1 MRTNIEID
9 DTLMRDALAISGLPT
24 KRAVVEEALRALLRS
39 CAAADLRTLRGKV
52 EFWEDYDQKAMQGN
66 ESHELGQ

>member
-9 DTLMRDALAISGLPT
+9 DALMRDALAISGLPT

-39 CAAADLRTLRGKV
+39 CAAADLRTLRGRV
-52 EFWEDYDQKAMQGN
+52 EFWVDYDHSAMLGD
-66 ESHELGQ
+66 ESHEHGQ

>member
-9 DTLMRDALAISGLPT
+9 DTLMRDALAVSGLPT

-52 EFWEDYDQKAMQGN
+52 EFWDDHDYKAMRGN
-66 ESHELGQ
+66 ESHDLGQ